1 MAEANEKTFRVK
13 QVKSYIHRPER
24 QRQTLK
30 GLGLTRMNKVVTL
43 KDTPAIRG
51 MVKKVEHLVVVL
63 PDED

>member
-1 MAEANEKTFRVK
+1 
-13 QVKSYIHRPER
+13 
-24 QRQTLK
+24 
-30 GLGLTRMNKVVTL
+30 MNKVVTL